1 LSRDLD
7 NVSTPERRAEI
18 SDWFYGV
25 LVPAL
30 ARRHKIRMAGTMLH
44 EQSLIG
50 HASRSP
56 DWKSLKVPVEYL
68 DKDGNRVAA
77 WPAMFALDW
86 IDRERARCERAGQ
99 LETFEREYMCQAS
112 PPQARAFKE
121 EHFRF
126 DDRPRTWEPTYVI
139 YDPARTV
146 GPKSCATGKVVASW
160 VGGRLLVWEAT
171 QAFWQP
177 DELIDDIFKAND
189 EYGPISI
196 GVEVTG
202 LSQAQIVRG
211 SIPLRPVNPPRGPGK
226 ESFLL
231 RLQPFFAAGEVI
243 FMGARAKF
251 QKLIDELRGFTA

>member
-1 LSRDLD
+1 MSACILAFRGGGKSSLAEQCLLVGALTNQFSYGVIVCATVDRAVDRLRTIKAQVENSDPISEIFENQVGSPWQETRIVLANGVALDAVGARQSARGLKYLSSRPDFAFVDDLEEMSRDLD

-44 EQSLIG
+44 EESLIG

-56 DWKSLKVPVEYL
+56 DWKSLKIPVEYL

-77 WPAMFALDW
+77 WPAMFDLAW

-139 YDPARTV
+139 
-146 GPKSCATGKVVASW
+146 
-160 VGGRLLVWEAT
+160 
-171 QAFWQP
+171 
-177 DELIDDIFKAND
+177 
-189 EYGPISI
+189 
-196 GVEVTG
+196 
-202 LSQAQIVRG
+202 
-211 SIPLRPVNPPRGPGK
+211 
-226 ESFLL
+226 
-231 RLQPFFAAGEVI
+231 
-243 FMGARAKF
+243 
-251 QKLIDELRGFTA
+251 